1 MRNESAKGGEGRG
14 HGYEA
19 LSSAEQGPIVIR
31 GGGAAPVE
39 LRDPHELPEEDGFD
53 LRNYWRTILKH
64 RWVVAGSIAAF
75 LVGAIAL
82 TLLMTPIYTAKTT
95 IQIDR
100 EGSKIVDMEGVA
112 PAELLTGDEFYRTQY
127 GLLKSEALAT
137 RVVEKLRLADSDNFL
152 KDMGVS
158 DGLLGGKAERTPAQR
173 KQSAIN
179 LVMKNLGVSPVQGS
193 RLVVLT
199 FDSPSPALSAR
210 VVNALADSYVETNLE
225 RAFEASSYARRF
237 LEGRIQDVKQR
248 LEESEKQLV
257 AYAAQQQIVNVGAE
271 SNSPGGNTASQS
283 LTASS
288 LSDLNTALAMA
299 SGERIRAE
307 QRWRQ
312 AQMTPD
318 VALPEA
324 LANPTVQQLQQERA
338 KLESTYQ
345 ENRKIYQPNFP
356 EMVSLKAQIAEIDRQ
371 LAAIVGGI
379 RGSIRAQY
387 ETALKQEQS
396 FEGKVAQLKGSYLD
410 LRERSIQY
418 NILQR
423 EVDTSRI
430 LYDGLLQRYKEVGIA
445 GAVGANNVSI
455 VDIAKPPP
463 RPSKPSLPLNIVVAL
478 LLGVIAGVSAA
489 FLLEIFDDAIA
500 LPEDVESKLGL
511 AVLGVIPSLDKNIMP
526 EEAMADPRSAFS
538 ESYYSLRTALQFSTQ
553 AGTPR
558 SLLVTSSKPSE
569 GKSTTSQ
576 AIARFFAR
584 TGLQVLLIDADLR
597 NPSQHRAMRT
607 DNSIGFSNYLIGSD
621 LADVI
626 HKTDQPGLCFIPS
639 GPLAPNPAELLVA
652 GRLHAMLAEAGE
664 HFDLV
669 VLDGPPVLGLSD
681 APALAYAA
689 AATIMVVES
698 AKTRRGMA
706 RAALGRLRL
715 GHARMLGVVLTK
727 FRAKVAG
734 YGYGYGYDYAYTYD
748 YGKPEALAKAS

>member
-1 MRNESAKGGEGRG
+1 MRNDSDAASGRQ
-14 HGYEA
+14 YDRDA
-19 LSSAEQGPIVIR
+19 LPSAERGPIVIR
-31 GGGAAPVE
+31 SQAAPPTEFREVH
-39 LRDPHELPEEDGFD
+39 DLPEEPGFD
-53 LRNYWRTILKH
+53 LREYWRTVLKH
-64 RWVVAGSIAAF
+64 RWIVAGCIAAF
-75 LVGAIAL
+75 LVAAVVA
-82 TLLMTPIYTAKTT
+82 TLLMTPIFSARTT

-100 EGSKIVDMEGVA
+100 EASKVVDMEGVA
-112 PAELLTGDEFYRTQY
+112 PAELMTGDEFFRTQY

-137 RVVEKLRLADSDNFL
+137 RVVERLRLGEDNAFAEA
-152 KDMGVS
+152 MGVNPRN
-158 DGLLGGKAERTPAQR
+158 DATPAQR

-179 LVMKNLGVSPVQGS
+179 LVMRNLGVSPVQGS

-199 FDSPSPALSAR
+199 FDSPNPALSAR
-210 VVNALADSYVETNLE
+210 VANAVADSYVETNLE
-225 RAFEASSYARRF
+225 RAFEASSYARKF
-237 LEGRIQDVKQR
+237 LEGRIAEVKQR

-257 AYAAQQQIVNVGAE
+257 AYAAQQQIVNVGVQ
-271 SNSPGGNTASQS
+271 STTDGNSTASQS

-288 LSDLNTALAMA
+288 LSDLNTALAAA

-312 AQMTPD
+312 AQATPD
-318 VALPEA
+318 TALPEA

-338 KLESTYQ
+338 RLNSVYTEK
-345 ENRKIYQPNFP
+345 RKVMQPNFP
-356 EMVSLKAQIAEIDRQ
+356 EMLQLKAQIDEIDRQ

-396 FEGKVAQLKGSYLD
+396 FEGRVAQLKGSYLD

-423 EVDTSRI
+423 EVDTNRV

-455 VDIAKPPP
+455 VDVAKPPP
-463 RPSKPSLPLNIVVAL
+463 RPSKPSLPLNLAVAL
-478 LLGVIAGVSAA
+478 LLGVIVGVSAA
-489 FLLEIFDDAIA
+489 FLAELFDDAIA
-500 LPEDVESKLGL
+500 VPEDVESKLGL
-511 AVLGVIPSLDKNIMP
+511 SVLGVIPALDKSTTP
-526 EEAMADPRSAFS
+526 DAAMQDPRSAFS
-538 ESYYSLRTALQFSTQ
+538 ESYYSLRTALQFSTH
-553 AGTPR
+553 GGVPR
-558 SLLVTSSKPSE
+558 SLLVTSSKPAE

-584 TGLQVLLIDADLR
+584 SGLQVLLIDADLR
-597 NPSQHRAMRT
+597 NPSQHRTMRT
-607 DNSIGFSNYLIGSD
+607 DNSIGLSNYLVGAD
-621 LADVI
+621 LSDVI
-626 HKTDQPGLCFIPS
+626 HKTEQPGLCFIPS

-652 GRLHAMLAEAGE
+652 SRLHALLAQAGE

-681 APALAYAA
+681 SPALAYAA

-715 GHARMLGVVLTK
+715 GQARMLGVVLTK